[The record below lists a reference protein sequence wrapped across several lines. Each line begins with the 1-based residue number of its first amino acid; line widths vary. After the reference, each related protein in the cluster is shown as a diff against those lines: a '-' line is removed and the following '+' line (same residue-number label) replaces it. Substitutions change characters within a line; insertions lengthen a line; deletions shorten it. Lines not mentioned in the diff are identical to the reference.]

1 MVKRQLALGAAGG
14 KLSGPAAWTAALSE
28 RKLKHPVQCS
38 GQRPIAS
45 WVPRRASAPH
55 VSSTL
60 VVMSL
65 PATPTPIML
74 R

>member
-14 KLSGPAAWTAALSE
+14 KLSGPAARTGALSE
-28 RKLKHPVQCS
+28 RKLKPPVQGS